1 MKNSNTRLLNSQIES
16 LLQSILTVPQIKEDD
31 YNEIFEVHSEILTLL
46 DINSAG
52 DISTLVD
59 LLEIDLKKL
68 ISVSYD

>member
-68 ISVSYD
+68 ISVSCD